1 MFKTLLATL
10 MLSTSFGTPLIKT
23 TPYKAQNYQ
32 NISGSY
38 TLTDTYDYDTFF
50 KYVPSTQYVSV
61 EITTQSDMYW
71 FGDSVQT
78 SDLYNIYLQYN
89 YEGNEFFEIFIYTE
103 NSTQARY
110 YAYFDKEEATDLT
123 DLTHIGNFTQTI
135 IENLVISFTSE
146 RTISGNAMYLWNF
159 FFTKNGNRY
168 TQYYNGYYHYNLS
181 NWYNPVTNFDYQ
193 YGAYYM
199 TDSTIYNCIAQNSPS
214 YLNSVYYYSMY
225 YDTEGHQYVNGGTYY
240 YLRGEYQPVSNIL
253 ITGLLPKTVR
263 DGLSAEGVFQF
274 VNDTPPTTWY
284 EMILS
289 TMDAPL
295 YFLTSLFSFEL
306 FGINLMLAFSGL
318 LTLLIIIVVIKKV
331 V

>member
-32 NISGSY
+32 NINGSY
-38 TLTDTYDYDTFF
+38 TLTDTYDYEKFF
-50 KYVPSTQYVSV
+50 NNVPSTQYLSL
-61 EITTQSDMYW
+61 EITTHDDMYL
-71 FGDSVQT
+71 FGNGIQT
-78 SDLYNIYLQYN
+78 NDLYSIFLQYN
-89 YEGNEFFEIFIYTE
+89 YEGSENFEIMIYTDD
-103 NSTQARY
+103 SQPRY
-110 YAYFDKEEATDLT
+110 TAYFTKNEATNIT
-123 DLTHIGNFTQTI
+123 DLTHVGNFTQQL
-135 IENLVISFTSE
+135 IENFVISFISE
-146 RTISGNAMYLWNF
+146 RTISGNEMYLWNF

-168 TQYYNGYYHYNLS
+168 TQYYNGYYHYNND

-199 TDSTIYNCIAQNSPS
+199 TDSTIFNCIAQNSPS

-225 YDTEGHQYVNGGTYY
+225 YDSEGFQYVKGGVYYYKQGTY
-240 YLRGEYQPVSNIL
+240 EKTTNIQ
-253 ITGLLPKTVR
+253 ITGLLPKMVR
-263 DGLSAEGVFQF
+263 DGLNAEGVFQF
-274 VNDTPPTTWY
+274 VNDLEPTTWY

-318 LTLLIIIVVIKKV
+318 LTLLVIIVVIKKV

>member
-38 TLTDTYDYDTFF
+38 TFTDSYDYDTFF
-50 KYVPSTQYVSV
+50 THVDDTEYASLEIITQD
-61 EITTQSDMYW
+61 DMYI
-71 FGDSVQT
+71 FGNSIQT
-78 SDLYNIYLQYN
+78 SDLYMIFIDYN
-89 YEGNEFFEIFIYTE
+89 YEGSQYFQIQLWTNEQTM
-103 NSTQARY
+103 
-110 YAYFDKEEATDLT
+110 YAHAYWELSEAT
-123 DLTHIGNFTQTI
+123 NFTELNIYGNYSNQV
-135 IENLVISFTSE
+135 IENFVVTFLSE
-146 RTISGNAMYLWNF
+146 RTITGNAKHLFNL

-168 TQYYNGYYHYNLS
+168 VNYYNGYYHYNLS

-225 YDTEGHQYVNGGTYY
+225 YDTQGNQYVNGGTYY
-240 YLRGEYQPVSNIL
+240 YLRGEYKPVSNIQ
-253 ITGLLPKTVR
+253 ITGLLPKMVR
-263 DGLSAEGVFQF
+263 DSLNAEGVFQF
-274 VNDTPPTTWY
+274 INDTPPTTWY